1 MEKENNKQID
11 SSKLTKADF
20 DRLSGDEKLD
30 LFARSYRVPQKRT
43 KAEALEMLRSRIDN
57 KPEQKPV
64 RNLRIYWSAAASI
77 ALIVLLT
84 TIYFYQPTSNEIIA
98 SRGQHIDY
106 TLPDG
111 SKVAVNAES
120 KISFSESK
128 FTKKRMLELEGE
140 AYFSVQKGS
149 PFVVKTHL
157 GTVEVLGTT
166 LNVYARNEKM
176 SVSCLTGKIQV
187 TAGEQHIILTPG
199 EKADLISGVLQK
211 TSDISPEQ
219 MAEWRSGQFN
229 FESVPLISIFDE
241 IERQFD
247 VDITSQGLET
257 RLFTGGFSNKN
268 LQEAL
273 ETLSMTM
280 NLEYEINGQ
289 KIEIRAKK

>member
-1 MEKENNKQID
+1 MKKGNNEH
-11 SSKLTKADF
+11 SNPSVFSKANF
-20 DRLSGDEKLD
+20 DKLSTDEKVD
-30 LFARSYRVPQKRT
+30 IFVASYRVPQKKT
-43 KAEALEMLRSRIDN
+43 KAEALEMLRSKIEN
-57 KPEQKPV
+57 KPQQKPF

-77 ALIVLLT
+77 ALIALLT

-111 SKVAVNAES
+111 SNVTVNAES

-128 FTKKRMLELEGE
+128 FTKKRILELEGE
-140 AYFSVQKGS
+140 AFFAVQKGS
-149 PFVVKTHL
+149 PFIVKTL
-157 GTVEVLGTT
+157 SGTVEVLGTT
-166 LNVYARNEKM
+166 LNVYARNDEM
-176 SVSCLTGKIQV
+176 SVSCLTGKVQV
-187 TAGEQHIILTPG
+187 TVGEQRIILAPG

-211 TSDISPEQ
+211 SSDISPEQ
-219 MAEWRSGQFN
+219 MAGWRSGQFY

-247 VDITSQGLET
+247 VEITSQGLEA
-257 RLFTGGFSNKN
+257 RLFTGGFSNGN
-268 LQEAL
+268 LNEAL